1 MNIVVFDTET
11 VSLDKPFCY
20 NIGYVI
26 ANVETRKI
34 LVKRD
39 FVVEQ
44 IWHNLPLFSTAYY
57 AEKRELYVSAMRGKR
72 AVLDKFGYICRQM
85 TRDFT
90 AHNVE
95 IAFAYNSPFDD
106 KVFTYNC
113 DWYKCNNPF
122 DTIPIVD
129 IRGFA
134 HNFIVDEYY
143 KGYCEMHKL
152 FTETGNYSTTAE
164 SIYKYITDN
173 EMFKEEH
180 TALADSEIELQILFV
195 CLDKGANI
203 NSEYQVYRSID
214 RECRQVFSVTDKKT
228 KEVLF
233 QSVCTKV
240 RYDKKNGRVEITT
253 P

>member
-1 MNIVVFDTET
+1 
-11 VSLDKPFCY
+11 
-20 NIGYVI
+20 
-26 ANVETRKI
+26 
-34 LVKRD
+34 
-39 FVVEQ
+39 
-44 IWHNLPLFSTAYY
+44 
-57 AEKRELYVSAMRGKR
+57 MRGKR
-72 AVLDKFGYICRQM
+72 ATLNKFGYICRQM
-85 TRDFT
+85 ARDFT

-106 KVFTYNC
+106 KVFAYNC

-134 HNFIVDEYY
+134 HNFIVNDHY
-143 KGYCEMHKL
+143 KEYCEKYQL
-152 FTETGNYSTTAE
+152 FTESGNYSTTAE
-164 SIYKYITDN
+164 SVYKYITNN

-180 TALADSEIELQILFV
+180 TALSDSEIELQILFI

-203 NSEYQVYRSID
+203 NKEYAVLRSID
-214 RECRQVFSVTDKKT
+214 RECKQVFSVIDKKT

-240 RYDKKNGRVEITT
+240 RYDKKNGQIEITT